1 LICRNNP
8 DPAAGYPARNKLR
21 RRSAMKAKDVM
32 TTDVLTVNQDA
43 SVLEAARMMLQRRI
57 SGLPVVNA
65 SGALVGMVSEGDF
78 LRRSELGTQP
88 RHPRWIEFLMGAG
101 RLADEYI
108 QTSGRKVREVMTPA
122 VYSVTE
128 DVPLEEIVELMEH
141 RRIKRVPVLSGNKIT
156 GIVTRSNLLRAFAGV
171 VHEAPRA
178 SADDNAIRLKL
189 IGEMKKQPWA
199 PLAVTDIEVHSGVVK
214 LSGVV
219 LDDRQRAALRV
230 AAENIPGV
238 KKVEDNIVWI
248 EPMSGTVLEARAEN

>member
-1 LICRNNP
+1 
-8 DPAAGYPARNKLR
+8 
-21 RRSAMKAKDVM
+21 MKAKDVM

-43 SVLEAARMMLQRRI
+43 SVLEAVRLMLQRRI
-57 SGLPVVNA
+57 SGLPVVDA

-101 RLADEYI
+101 RLADEYVHA
-108 QTSGRKVREVMTPA
+108 SGRKVREVMTNA

-128 DVPLEEIVELMEH
+128 HVPLEEIVALMEH
-141 RRIKRVPVLSGNKIT
+141 RRIKRVPVLSGNKII
-156 GIVTRSNLLRAFAGV
+156 GIVTRSNLLRAFAGFI
-171 VHEAPRA
+171 HEAPRA
-178 SADDNAIRLKL
+178 SAGDSAIRLKL
-189 IGEMKKQPWA
+189 IDEMEKQPWA
-199 PLAVTDIEVHSGVVK
+199 PLSVTDVDVRNGVVK

-238 KKVEDNIVWI
+238 KKVEDHMVWI
-248 EPMSGTVLEARAEN
+248 EPMSGTVIEARAED

>member
-1 LICRNNP
+1 
-8 DPAAGYPARNKLR
+8 
-21 RRSAMKAKDVM
+21 MKAKDVM

-43 SVLEAARMMLQRRI
+43 SVLEAVRLMLQRRI
-57 SGLPVVNA
+57 SGLPVVDA
-65 SGALVGMVSEGDF
+65 SGALIGMVSEGDF

-101 RLADEYI
+101 RLADEYVHA
-108 QTSGRKVREVMTPA
+108 SGRKIREIMTEE

-128 DVPLEEIVELMEH
+128 EVPLEEIVELMER

-156 GIVTRSNLLRAFAGV
+156 GIIARSNLLRAFAGFM
-171 VHEAPRA
+171 HEAPHA

-189 IGEMKKQPWA
+189 IDEMKKQPWA

-219 LDDRQRAALRV
+219 LDDRQRGALRV

-248 EPMSGTVLEARAEN
+248 EPMSGTVIEARAGD

>member
-1 LICRNNP
+1 
-8 DPAAGYPARNKLR
+8 
-21 RRSAMKAKDVM
+21 MKAKNVM
-32 TTDVLTVNQDA
+32 TTDVLTVSQDA
-43 SVLEAARMMLQRRI
+43 SVLEAVRLMLQRRI
-57 SGLPVVNA
+57 SGLPVVDA

-108 QTSGRKVREVMTPA
+108 HTNGRKVREVMTEG

-128 DVPLEEIVELMEH
+128 EAPLEEIVELMEH

-156 GIVTRSNLLRAFAGV
+156 GIITRSNLLRAFAGV
-171 VHEAPRA
+171 MHEAPHA

-189 IGEMKKQPWA
+189 IDEMKKQPWA
-199 PLAVTDIEVHSGVVK
+199 PLAVTDIDVSNGVVK

-219 LDDRQRAALRV
+219 LDDRQRGALRV

-238 KKVEDNIVWI
+238 KKVEDTIVWI
-248 EPMSGTVLEARAEN
+248 EPMSGTVIDARAQD

>member
-1 LICRNNP
+1 
-8 DPAAGYPARNKLR
+8 
-21 RRSAMKAKDVM
+21 MKAKDVM

-43 SVLEAARMMLQRRI
+43 SVLEAVRLMLQRRI
-57 SGLPVVNA
+57 SGLPVVDA
-65 SGALVGMVSEGDF
+65 SGAPVGMVSEGDF

-108 QTSGRKVREVMTPA
+108 HTSGRKVREVMTPV

-128 DVPLEEIVELMEH
+128 EVPLEEVVELMEH
-141 RRIKRVPVLSGNKIT
+141 RRIKRVPVLSGDTIT
-156 GIVTRSNLLRAFAGV
+156 GVITRSNLLRAFASFT
-171 VHEAPRA
+171 HEAPSA

-189 IGEMKKQPWA
+189 IDEMKKQPWA
-199 PLAVTDIEVHSGVVK
+199 PLAVTDIDVSHGVVK

-219 LDDRQRAALRV
+219 LDDRQRMALRV
-230 AAENIPGV
+230 VAENIPGV

-248 EPMSGTVLEARAEN
+248 EPMSGTVIEARAEG